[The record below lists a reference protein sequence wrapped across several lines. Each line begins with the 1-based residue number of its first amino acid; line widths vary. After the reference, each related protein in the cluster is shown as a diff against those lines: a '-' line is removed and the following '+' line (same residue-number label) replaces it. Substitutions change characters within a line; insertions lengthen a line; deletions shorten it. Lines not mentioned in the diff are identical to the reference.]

1 MKKIINIA
9 IIGYGN
15 IGKKRFD
22 NLLKIK
28 KFKIIIKYVIDVK
41 KPKNLPKRIIFFND
55 WKKIITSHV
64 DLVIIATPTKNTE
77 IITKKLCGKFNLLIE
92 KPISTN
98 ENSLKKIIKTS
109 NKNNKI
115 LKVGYNLRFDPG
127 IIKTKELINKIGNIY
142 YIKISYANGVA
153 KTNTNNVGSLI
164 DMGTHSINLIEFF
177 INKSN
182 IKVDRSIS
190 QKNEFLKKNK
200 IDNGFS
206 ILKYDK
212 ILIFMH
218 HGFCTWKN
226 DFNFEISGSKGFVRI
241 DSLPK
246 WGKQTVSLGIRK
258 YPSGVPKIKNYYFYK
273 DISWKNELTYVIDQF
288 FNNKKNIKLINN
300 EALNTIKI
308 INNIQHN
315 KKIKYK

>member
-1 MKKIINIA
+1 MKKVINIA

-28 KFKIIIKYVIDVK
+28 KFKIIIRYIIDIK
-41 KPKNLPKRIIFFND
+41 KPKNLSKKIIFFKD
-55 WKKIITSHV
+55 WRKIITCQI
-64 DLVIIATPTKNTE
+64 DLVIIATPTKIAE
-77 IITKKLCGKFNLLIE
+77 IITKELCGKFNLLIE
-92 KPISTN
+92 KPITTK
-98 ENSLKKIIKTS
+98 ENLLKKIIKTS
-109 NKNNKI
+109 NENNKI
-115 LKVGYNLRFDPG
+115 LKVGYNLRFDSG
-127 IIKTKELINKIGNIY
+127 LAKAKELISKIGNIY

-153 KTNTNNVGSLI
+153 KTNTNNVGSVI

-190 QKNEFLKKNK
+190 QKNEFQKKKK

-206 ILKYDK
+206 ILKHNK

-226 DFNFEISGSKGFVRI
+226 EFNLEISGSKGFVRV

-246 WGKQTVSLGIRK
+246 WSKQTVSLGIRR
-258 YPSGVPKIKNYYFYK
+258 YPSGIPMIKNYYFYK
-273 DISWKNELTYVIDQF
+273 DVSWKSELTYVLNQLL
-288 FNNKKNIKLINN
+288 NNKKNIKLVNN
-300 EALNTIKI
+300 EGLNTLKI
-308 INNIQHN
+308 INKFQLN
-315 KKIKYK
+315 

>member
-1 MKKIINIA
+1 MKKEINIA

-15 IGKKRFD
+15 IGKKRLN

-28 KFKIIIKYVIDVK
+28 KFKIIIKYIIDIK
-41 KPKNLPKRIIFFND
+41 KPKNLSKKIIFLKD
-55 WKKIITSHV
+55 WRKIITSKL
-64 DLVIIATPTKNTE
+64 DLIIIATPTKIAENITE
-77 IITKKLCGKFNLLIE
+77 KLCGKFNLLIE
-92 KPISTN
+92 KPITTK
-98 ENSLKKIIKTS
+98 ENLFKKIIKIS
-109 NKNNKI
+109 NQNDKI
-115 LKVGYNLRFDPG
+115 LKVGYNLRYDTG
-127 IIKTKELINKIGNIY
+127 IAKAKELISKIGNIY

-153 KTNTNNVGSLI
+153 KTNTNNVGSVI

-182 IKVDRSIS
+182 IKVDKSIS
-190 QKNEFLKKNK
+190 QKNEFLKKSK

-206 ILKYDK
+206 ILKHNK

-226 DFNFEISGSKGFVRI
+226 DFNLEISGSNGFVRV

-246 WGKQTVSLGIRK
+246 WGRQTVSLGIRK
-258 YPSGVPKIKNYYFYK
+258 YPSGIPKIKNYYFYK
-273 DISWKNELTYVIDQF
+273 DMSWKNELTYVLDQL

-300 EALNTIKI
+300 EGLNTIKI
-308 INNIQHN
+308 INNIQLN
-315 KKIKYK
+315 

>member
-1 MKKIINIA
+1 MKKKVNIA

-15 IGKKRFD
+15 IGKKRFN

-28 KFKIIIKYVIDVK
+28 KFKIIIKYIIDIE
-41 KPKNLPKRIIFFND
+41 KPKNFPKNVLFFNN
-55 WKKIITSHV
+55 WKKIITSKI
-64 DLVIIATPTKNTE
+64 DLIIIATPSKKAE

-92 KPISTN
+92 KPITTKKN
-98 ENSLKKIIKTS
+98 LLKKFIKIS
-109 NKNNKI
+109 NYNNKI
-115 LKVGYNLRFDPG
+115 LKVGYNLRFDSG
-127 IIKTKELINKIGNIY
+127 IIKAKELINKIGNIY

-164 DMGTHSINLIEFF
+164 DMGTHSINLVEFL

-182 IKVDRSIS
+182 IQVCSSFS
-190 QKNEFLKKNK
+190 QKNEFQKKSK

-206 ILKYDK
+206 ILKHDK

-226 DFNFEISGSKGFVRI
+226 KFNLEVSGSKGFVQI

-246 WGKQTVSLGIRK
+246 WGRQTVSLGIRK
-258 YPSGVPKIKNYYFYK
+258 YPSGTPKIKNYYYYR
-273 DISWKNELTYVIDQF
+273 DMSWKNELTYVLDQLF
-288 FNNKKNIKLINN
+288 YNKKNIKLINY
-300 EALNTIKI
+300 ESLNTIKI
-308 INNIQHN
+308 IKSIH
-315 KKIKYK
+315 